1 MKEFFKAEDG
11 ITILLNNNGTYI
23 PIDENNGNLIDEI
36 LVLIKSLY
44 PKAYNSLFEL
54 YGKAANYKWLII
66 RRFINC
72 NWSIA
77 DNKPDIDDSGF
88 TNLETVPCPLRCECR
103 YDHVICNPELS
114 TVLSKREIE
123 VVKLICEGL
132 DDNTI
137 ADRLYLSY
145 WTVGNHRKHIHKKIS
160 CHTAADIIV
169 WARKNNIIN

>member
-1 MKEFFKAEDG
+1 MKEFLKAEDG
-11 ITILLNNNGTYI
+11 INNLVNYNGNYI
-23 PIDENNGNLIDEI
+23 PVEETNTNMVDEI
-36 LVLIKSLY
+36 HDLIKSLY
-44 PKAYNSLFEL
+44 PKAYQCMFDI
-54 YGKAANYKWLII
+54 YGKAANYKWLIV

-72 NWSIA
+72 NWGIA
-77 DNKPDIDDSGF
+77 DNKPDIDDDGF
-88 TNLETVPCPLRCECR
+88 TNLENVPCPLRCECK
-103 YDHVICNPELS
+103 YDHIICHPELS

-145 WTVGNHRKHIHKKIS
+145 WTVTNHRKHIHKKIGTNS
-160 CHTAADIIV
+160 GTGIIA